1 MTSTVTTRRTTHRTR
16 TTITA
21 AAEVA
26 TQCTAGPAGPASKSL
41 PGVAR
46 LTRLPEACYS
56 RPVRVPVGS
65 GFTAELPEFSER
77 DYHTLLQLW
86 GETADSISEVVGESG
101 EAYRVHRLDSRDYG
115 WVELTGSAG
124 APPPTAMLT
133 HPKLAQGLA
142 ERMERVLDGVAA
154 FYVAGERV
162 QVCPLPLAI
171 DRQDWHGPFDLRT
184 GFCVAFDFL

>member
-1 MTSTVTTRRTTHRTR
+1 MTSTVTTRRKTHRTR
-16 TTITA
+16 TTIAA

-26 TQCTAGPAGPASKSL
+26 TQCTAGPTGPASKSL

-124 APPPTAMLT
+124 DPPPTAMLT